1 VVSDSLPLSIPSNR
15 PRPKAK
21 GFEPHNWNRV
31 QFESMTRS
39 VSPLNRFLISSDYS
53 VYYRKVRQL
62 KWEAQPTSDYAI
74 ATLFSGELEYATSNR
89 IGNLQPSQVLIL
101 EPNTTFKASGKQVN
115 LLFLV
120 VSAALVIQ
128 HAVSMRLVPPKS
140 TVVFPH
146 EPINNDSDLNG
157 LLARFSSELLTEK
170 PGRDIVMRA
179 IVEQLIVHTL
189 RRYAVPKRSEELEL
203 SRVGL
208 IDRRIRRSVELMHS
222 QLDQELSLRDLAAA
236 SYLSPFHFAR
246 MFKKLT
252 GVTPHSYLA
261 AIRTN
266 KAQLLLAETEL
277 SITAIGTRVGYL
289 SASHFTKAF
298 RQATGTTPREFR
310 KALVDV

>member
-1 VVSDSLPLSIPSNR
+1 
-15 PRPKAK
+15 
-21 GFEPHNWNRV
+21 
-31 QFESMTRS
+31 MTRS
-39 VSPLNRFLISSDYS
+39 VPPLNRFLISADYS
-53 VYYRKVRQL
+53 VYYRRVSQL
-62 KWEAQPTSDYAI
+62 KWESQPSSDYAI
-74 ATLFSGELEYATSNR
+74 ATLSEGELEYTTANEVFK
-89 IGNLQPSQVLIL
+89 LQPSQALIL
-101 EPNTTFKASGKQVN
+101 EPNTTFKASGKHVEF
-115 LLFLV
+115 LFLV
-120 VSAALVIQ
+120 ISSAIVIQ

-140 TVVFPH
+140 TVSFPH
-146 EPINNDSDLNG
+146 EPVSNDSDLNA
-157 LLARFSSELLTEK
+157 LLARLGAELGVEK

-179 IVEQLIVHTL
+179 VVEQLIVQIL

-246 MFKKLT
+246 LFKKLT

-277 SITAIGTRVGYL
+277 SITEIGMRVGYL

-298 RQATGTTPREFR
+298 RTATGTTPREFR
-310 KALVDV
+310 KALIKQ

>member
-1 VVSDSLPLSIPSNR
+1 MI
-15 PRPKAK
+15 
-21 GFEPHNWNRV
+21 
-31 QFESMTRS
+31 RS
-39 VSPLNRFLISSDYS
+39 VSPINRFLISADYS
-53 VYYRKVRQL
+53 VYYRKVSQL
-62 KWEAQPTSDYAI
+62 KWESQPSSDYAI
-74 ATLFSGELEYATSNR
+74 VTLSAGELEYTTANEV
-89 IGNLQPSQVLIL
+89 GKLQPSQALLL
-101 EPNTTFKASGKQVN
+101 EPNTTFKASGKGVEF
-115 LLFLV
+115 LLLV
-120 VSAALVIQ
+120 ISSAIVIQ

-140 TVVFPH
+140 TVSFPH
-146 EPINNDSDLNG
+146 EPVINDGDVNA
-157 LLARFSSELLTEK
+157 LLARLDAELGVEN

-179 IVEQLIVHTL
+179 IVEQLIVQIL

-246 MFKKLT
+246 LFKKLT

-277 SITAIGTRVGYL
+277 SITEIGVRVGYL

-298 RQATGTTPREFR
+298 RSATGTTPREFR
-310 KALVDV
+310 KALIHS